1 MGWSQPFFRVVEKMN
16 KLKCLAVLCVG
27 LIPTFAFAK
36 AKVEPL
42 QFAGASTHEQ
52 NQARWDSLMKYKIWG
67 TDSINIFKNVNISD
81 TIGYNGTKG
90 RLYLLNDEHVLGG
103 PTIVGGNMVFDNS
116 NHDQILKGPVRV
128 LGNVRLGTQ
137 DGNVMEGTWCVQG
150 SITSQY
156 NDGDRQW
163 NSLLQG
169 PLYTNETS
177 TVFTKKVGN
186 YGACPE
192 AIPPL
197 EDLFVPYLSDNAWQ
211 GSDNLMMTS
220 TSPETGYIHVPP
232 DSVEKNDYGTYDKYY
247 NNFVINGTKN
257 KALYV
262 LMPPGGKLTRIFSK
276 NGFKFDNAVND
287 LVIQV
292 VYVTEGTKFANGQW
306 DLTNKANFTYVT
318 NSDYSGNLL
327 FYTNRPVQW
336 NYWEGASFQGTW
348 MTTDSI
354 AVGGHFKLAGQIVAR
369 YIHFYAD
376 IKGDFQ
382 YMPFDPPWIDINPEA
397 RTWGTLYEGLSG
409 LQPLSISLNEAPTT
423 DVTFKYCF
431 IFNGN
436 QANNRDTDPDS
447 LNAFASLDDVVTS
460 GIPICNGANSTSY
473 ETVTFPKGHKT
484 PTKAVAVAVKDELI
498 EEWGEMFTIRVF
510 DMVGAVLPNKMRE
523 GEFQIE
529 IVDDDKA
536 PTSKDTVFVGLEDT
550 DNAFVRFPAYTGN
563 GLPLTDYYVKIESL
577 PMHNSSVAGTLIYD
591 GNVVDADAISA
602 GLVIPSADLGKLTY
616 RGNPNA
622 YGTDVASF
630 IFRIINKGVPAVSSN
645 LVRIN
650 LNPVNDAPTVR
661 DTTFTVKENVAGQTT
676 PNAVNGKIPVTDVDD
691 TQFKYAF
698 DNTDANYAKVTSLYT
713 INSKTG
719 KISVKSGVLLNYE
732 SADSLLKIKVNVT
745 DSASTTNGTGKI
757 TVKSTVTIKILDDN
771 DKPVIRDTTL
781 TVAENSAAGTEVGK
795 VTATDE
801 DTWKVLTFSLA
812 DMSGNSGAAQLF
824 TINSDGMIKVATGAK
839 LDYETKKEYK
849 LYAIVTDNGASKG
862 FTNLKDTAIV
872 TIKITD
878 KNDPPIIVDIKDNYN
893 VVENTKTGTVFAQFK
908 VVDVDAADGSTTLSA
923 TVKDKNPVSGSVT
936 ADQLF
941 GATVTAYNGDT
952 VYIKIFVKD
961 SALLNYEALYKADT
975 VSYNVTVSIKDA
987 SGGTGSNTVSADTKI
1002 FVTDE
1007 NEVPT
1012 IDDGSFTVAENA
1024 PAGRLVGT
1032 VSASDPDTY
1041 NAVYKKLTYSLVGTS
1056 DRYAVASGTGKITV
1070 KQGAVIDYE
1079 TTPNHKD
1086 TIKVRVKDGGGLVS
1100 RIATIEITITNT
1112 NEGPELTCITGDTKC
1127 NGPFEIAENS
1137 ATGTVIHTFAISD
1150 VDANDAGLLTVDLVD
1165 TNGRDAKTLFE
1176 VKTNAANTEMI
1187 VSVKDKSKLNYE
1199 AVDPEYVVYLIVKD
1213 AAGAAD
1219 TLIRT
1224 IKVKDVNERPTIA
1237 GKTISLAENSPKNTL
1252 VATLTATD
1260 PDTKHVAEFGHLEYS
1275 VITPNMPFWMDSNK
1289 VRVADSTMLD
1299 YETTPIFKFNVEVRN
1314 CTKNSSTGKFT
1325 EGCLT
1330 DTAAVTV
1337 RLSNVN
1343 ENPEIKCVSGDT
1355 KCNGPFEIAENS
1367 ATGTVIHTFAITD
1380 VDADDAGQL
1389 TVDLVDKNGRNAK
1402 TLFDVKTN
1410 TANTEMSVVV
1420 KDKSKLDYE
1429 AVDAQYVVYLIV
1441 KDALGAA
1448 DTLVR
1453 TIKVIDVNEHPTIS
1467 DKTVSLAE
1475 NSPKNTLVATL
1486 TATDPDTKHVAE
1498 FGHLEYSVITP
1509 NMPFWMDSNKVRVA
1523 DSTKLDF
1530 ETTPTFKFKVEVKN
1544 CTKNTSTGKFTEGCL
1559 ADTADVTVKLSDVNE
1574 NPEIIVDDGPD
1585 GDDDTDSLCIA
1596 YCDTTGRG
1604 VDPEG
1609 KKTLTVGVKENVPQA
1624 TVVLSYVVNDQDAG
1638 DINGLKVKL
1647 LDNKNTGVDSLFKV
1661 DLVKDTQS
1669 GKKKLVITVLDSS
1682 KLDYET
1688 INPRHEVTI
1697 VLTDPDGLTDSLVR
1711 IIEVLDVNE
1720 PPTFESWPFEFEEH
1734 NEPGAIVGHVEHGV
1748 DVDTTAISGISIPAY
1763 YENDKFELTGGA
1775 DGADTLFKLLKNGDL
1790 VALKRFNYETDPH
1803 EYVIYISLMDTLMP
1817 ELVETD
1823 TVYITLLDINENPTI
1838 LTDSVRVEENAKKGT
1853 VVDTLE
1859 AKDLD
1864 LYDTVLTFT
1873 LVKDTSGCFEVSK
1886 SGVIT
1891 VKADRCKNLDYEKNP
1906 ELPITVKATDSK
1918 GGSDTKI
1925 IAVKITDVNE
1935 APNIDD
1941 QTIYVDEDEKIGTVI
1956 DTIEARDPDKDP
1968 KFSDITFT
1976 AIDGDTLVFRVDP
1989 KTGEVILLDTLDYE
2003 KRSEYKLIVEVSDGE
2018 FADTATVT
2026 IKVKN
2031 VYEQPKV
2038 DIIIA
2043 ETVDSTWHYPDTLYI
2058 NNKTMC
2064 IEWVA
2069 VNRVS
2074 EEKLKDSTEC
2084 GIKLEEGENIIIRKF
2099 EDPTMDIP
2107 GVDTLVV
2114 YVSTKSPI
2122 VTIRKVEDEL
2132 PDPNIFT
2139 VVEESAKGDTAFYV
2153 NDPNNEIIVTIKDP
2167 VEKTKESFTMKLKL
2181 DTLKIPSKTFQT
2193 VDDIADFSIALN
2205 EKPSS
2210 KVTHTPING
2219 EKIAVSYTEKVNG
2232 KEILVTYYTDMKG
2245 ELLENE
2251 DGVVAMTISYTENIN
2266 GTDVTF
2272 SYQADA
2278 VTGAVIKTSGGYV
2291 KAKDSTGKSSE
2302 NQVVYTV
2309 SYEKVDE
2316 DGNVMHISYG
2326 VDAEGNIV
2334 RNEFGCVGYE
2344 ITYSFTN
2351 IYGNTAMQSV
2361 FVVLD
2366 RVPPKVKILYP
2377 TKGEIIYSNFVD
2389 VKWTVDLGDGKGPDT
2404 QDTLVT
2410 QSLKKGAN
2418 VIVRM
2423 YRDKAGNIASDT
2435 VHVVMA
2441 DAKEVDIS
2449 VEKPVTEVSKDKVDE
2464 YYAKNEP
2471 EEGETFAVTIYNTK
2485 SKKEVETLVG
2495 GDFET
2500 KEGNGDEPYEG
2511 LEGHLGPTLA
2521 IDAKVPTYNEV
2532 GGLATLDDLVSK
2544 DGLVMLDGINAA
2556 KSEKM
2561 PVAEY
2566 VEKYCSADFV
2576 ENLGSDLSRA
2586 NLYDTE
2592 MRVKIWI
2599 YTTLGQFVDYY
2610 SFTQELNNPDYV
2622 NDAGL
2627 LTLYFELKPDR
2638 DGNVRT
2644 KNGRLMATGAYIY
2657 KTEVD
2662 MRSELQC
2669 TLPPVKN
2676 EAAKSLKKGES
2687 RKVKED
2693 LLKNFGYKRPE
2704 KK

>member
-1 MGWSQPFFRVVEKMN
+1 ME
-16 KLKCLAVLCVG
+16 
-27 LIPTFAFAK
+27 
-36 AKVEPL
+36 
-42 QFAGASTHEQ
+42 

-128 LGNVRLGTQ
+128 EGNLRLGTQ
-137 DGNVMEGTWCVQG
+137 DYNVMEGTWCVQG

-192 AIPPL
+192 AVPPL
-197 EDLFVPYLSDNAWQ
+197 EDLSVPYLSDNAWQ

-232 DSVEKNDYGTYDKYY
+232 DSVEKNKYGTYDKYY

-336 NYWEGASFQGTW
+336 NYWDGASFQGTW

-369 YIHFYAD
+369 YIHFYAH

-510 DMVGAVLPNKMRE
+510 DMVGAVLPNKSRE
-523 GEFQIE
+523 GEFLIE

-650 LNPVNDAPTVR
+650 LNPVNDAPKVR

-691 TQFKYAF
+691 SQFKYAF

-757 TVKSTVTIKILDDN
+757 TVKSTVTIQILDVN

-781 TVAENSAAGTEVGK
+781 TVAENSPAGTEVGK

-941 GATVTAYNGDT
+941 GASVAAYNGDT
-952 VYIKIFVKD
+952 VYVKIFVKD
-961 SALLNYEALYKADT
+961 SALLNYEALFKADT
-975 VSYNVTVSIKDA
+975 VSYNVTLSIKDA
-987 SGGTGSNTVSADTKI
+987 NGGTGSNTVTADTKI

-1112 NEGPELTCITGDTKC
+1112 NENPELNCVTGDTKCNGPFEIAENSATGTVIHTFAISDVDGNDAGLLKVELADKNGSNAKTLFDVKTNDANTEMIVFVKDSSKLDYETVDAQYVVILTVKDAGNATDTLIRTIKVKDVNERPTISDKTVTKPENLPKDALVAELTATDPDTKHVAEFGHLDYSIITQNTPFWMDSNKVKVADSTKLDFETTPTIKFKVEVKNCTKNSSTGMFTVGCLTDTALVTVKLTNVNENPELKCVTGDTKC

-1150 VDANDAGLLTVDLVD
+1150 VDANDAGLLKVELADK
-1165 TNGRDAKTLFE
+1165 NGGNAKTLFD

-1187 VSVKDKSKLNYE
+1187 VFVKDSSKLDYE
-1199 AVDPEYVVYLIVKD
+1199 TVNAQYVVILTVKD
-1213 AAGAAD
+1213 AGNAID

-1224 IKVKDVNERPTIA
+1224 IKVKDVNERPTISD
-1237 GKTISLAENSPKNTL
+1237 KTVTKPENLPKDAL
-1252 VATLTATD
+1252 VAELTATD
-1260 PDTKHVAEFGHLEYS
+1260 PDTKHVAEFGHLDYRI
-1275 VITPNMPFWMDSNK
+1275 IT
-1289 VRVADSTMLD
+1289 
-1299 YETTPIFKFNVEVRN
+1299 
-1314 CTKNSSTGKFT
+1314 
-1325 EGCLT
+1325 
-1330 DTAAVTV
+1330 
-1337 RLSNVN
+1337 
-1343 ENPEIKCVSGDT
+1343 
-1355 KCNGPFEIAENS
+1355 
-1367 ATGTVIHTFAITD
+1367 
-1380 VDADDAGQL
+1380 Q
-1389 TVDLVDKNGRNAK
+1389 
-1402 TLFDVKTN
+1402 
-1410 TANTEMSVVV
+1410 
-1420 KDKSKLDYE
+1420 
-1429 AVDAQYVVYLIV
+1429 
-1441 KDALGAA
+1441 
-1448 DTLVR
+1448 
-1453 TIKVIDVNEHPTIS
+1453 
-1467 DKTVSLAE
+1467 
-1475 NSPKNTLVATL
+1475 
-1486 TATDPDTKHVAE
+1486 
-1498 FGHLEYSVITP
+1498 

-1544 CTKNTSTGKFTEGCL
+1544 CTKNASTGKFTEGCL

-1935 APNIDD
+1935 APEVDD

-1968 KFSDITFT
+1968 KYSDITYT
-1976 AIDGDTLVFRVDP
+1976 AIDGDTLVFRIDP
-1989 KTGEVILLDTLDYE
+1989 KTGEVILRDTLDYE
-2003 KRSEYKLIVEVSDGE
+2003 KKSEYKLIVEVSDGE
-2018 FADTATVT
+2018 YADTATVT

-2058 NNKTMC
+2058 NNKTLC

-2069 VNRVS
+2069 MNRVS

-2084 GIKLEEGENIIIRKF
+2084 GIELEEGENIIIRKF
-2099 EDPTMDIP
+2099 EDPTMDTP

-2114 YVSTKSPI
+2114 YVSTKSPV

-2139 VVEESAKGDTAFYV
+2139 VVEEAAKSDTAFYV
-2153 NDPNNEIIVTIKDP
+2153 NTPINEIVVTVKDP
-2167 VEKTKESFTMKLKL
+2167 DEKTNESFTMKLDL
-2181 DTLKIPSKTFQT
+2181 EPLKIPSKTYKT
-2193 VDDIADFSIALN
+2193 LGDIADFSIALSD
-2205 EKPSS
+2205 KPSS
-2210 KVTHTPING
+2210 KVTHTPVNG

-2232 KEILVTYYTDMKG
+2232 KELLITYYTDMKG
-2245 ELLENE
+2245 EPLENE
-2251 DGVVAMTISYTENIN
+2251 DGVVEMTITCTENIN
-2266 GTDVTF
+2266 GTDVKF

-2291 KAKDSTGKSSE
+2291 KAKDSTGKAAE

-2309 SYEKVDE
+2309 SYETVDKA
-2316 DGNVMHISYG
+2316 GNVVHISYG

-2334 RNEFGCVGYE
+2334 RNEFGSIGYE
-2344 ITYSFTN
+2344 VTYSFTN
-2351 IYGNTAMQSV
+2351 KYGNTATQSV
-2361 FVVLD
+2361 FVVID
-2366 RVPPKVKILYP
+2366 QVPPKVKILYP
-2377 TKGEIIYSNFVD
+2377 TNGEIIYSNFVD
-2389 VKWTVDLGDGKGPDT
+2389 VKWTVDLGDGNGPDV

-2410 QSLKKGAN
+2410 QSLKKGGN

-2435 VHVVMA
+2435 VRVVMKN
-2441 DAKEVDIS
+2441 AKEVAIS
-2449 VEKPVTEVSKDKVDE
+2449 VEQPVTEISKDKVAD
-2464 YYAKNEP
+2464 YYAKSEP

-2485 SKKEVETLVG
+2485 SKKEIETLVG

-2511 LEGHLGPTLA
+2511 LDGHLGPTLA
-2521 IDAKVPTYNEV
+2521 IDAKAPTFNEV

-2544 DGLVMLDGINAA
+2544 EGLVMLDGVNAA

-2566 VEKYCSADFV
+2566 VEEYCSAAFAEKV
-2576 ENLGSDLSRA
+2576 GSDLSRA
-2586 NLYDTE
+2586 NLYETE
-2592 MRVKIWI
+2592 MHVKIWI

-2610 SFTQELNNPDYV
+2610 SFTQELNDPDYV

-2669 TLPPVKN
+2669 TLPPVKD
-2676 EAAKSLKKGES
+2676 ESAKSLKKGDV

-2693 LLKNFGYKRPE
+2693 MLKNFGYKRPE